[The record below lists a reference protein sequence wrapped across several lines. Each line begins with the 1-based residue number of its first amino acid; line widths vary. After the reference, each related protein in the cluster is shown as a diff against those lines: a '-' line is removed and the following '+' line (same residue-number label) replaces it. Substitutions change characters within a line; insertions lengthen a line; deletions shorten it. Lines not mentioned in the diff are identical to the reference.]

1 MTAGRGIVH
10 SERSPAEQMAKGAAM
25 FGLQTW
31 LALPDALEDTAPAFE
46 NVGCDRLPMIADGSV
61 SARVIIGSLWGQS
74 APTTCHSPTI
84 YADLKLGA
92 GGSIP
97 IDSEADERAV
107 MLVDGDAALD
117 GMPLERYGLYLIAP
131 GARPRLASIT
141 GGRAMLMGGAA
152 FGSARHIWWNFVG
165 STNGRIRDAADR
177 WNKGEF
183 PKVPGD
189 EKEFIPIPVV
199 PLTQGR
205 M

>member
-10 SERSPAEQMAKGAAM
+10 SERSQAEQMAKGAAM

-31 LALPDALEDTAPAFE
+31 LALPDALEDTALGFE

-131 GARPRLASIT
+131 GATPRLASIT

-165 STNGRIRDAADR
+165 STNGRIRDAAER

-189 EKEFIPIPVV
+189 EKEFIPIPAV